1 MAQTLPRG
9 RPFDRYDTPSW
20 SLTVVGLVF
29 AITGIVY
36 LLTHPPSPGVWV
48 VELVLVSVPAA
59 GIVYGGYWVATR
71 QLRRIDQW
79 SIVTRALV
87 GGVVAG
93 LLIAVYA
100 RAEQAGGT
108 AVADAELLVLLGTA
122 TGTAISLFAATSNAR
137 RHLQSEPSPFDNQPL
152 RSELSSFDD
161 RQFQPVAPEPLSA
174 NARIAAELLADTR
187 SWRVLRVL
195 ASTPRPLDV
204 ETIAERVAPVETTDI
219 DHIVTDL
226 VHVRLPKL
234 EAKGLIRYEP
244 DEGIVRP
251 TERID
256 AVSNASVE
264 LDAVGRALSKPNP

>member
-20 SLTVVGLVF
+20 SLTAVGLVF

-36 LLTHPPSPGVWV
+36 LLTHPTSPGVWV
-48 VELVLVSVPAA
+48 VELALVSVPAA

-100 RAEQAGGT
+100 QAEQAGGT
-108 AVADAELLVLLGTA
+108 AVADAELLVLLGTVS
-122 TGTAISLFAATSNAR
+122 GTAVSLFTATSNER
-137 RHLQSEPSPFDNQPL
+137 RHLQSEPSPFD
-152 RSELSSFDD
+152 D
-161 RQFQPVAPEPLSA
+161 RQFQPIAPEPLSA
-174 NARIAAELLADTR
+174 NARIAAEILADTR
-187 SWRVLRVL
+187 SWCVLRVL
-195 ASTPRPLDV
+195 ALTPRPLDV
-204 ETIAERVAPVETTDI
+204 ETIAERIAPVETTDI
-219 DHIVTDL
+219 DYIITDL

-244 DEGIVRP
+244 AEGVVRP

-264 LDAVGRALSKPNP
+264 LDAVGRALSGPNP